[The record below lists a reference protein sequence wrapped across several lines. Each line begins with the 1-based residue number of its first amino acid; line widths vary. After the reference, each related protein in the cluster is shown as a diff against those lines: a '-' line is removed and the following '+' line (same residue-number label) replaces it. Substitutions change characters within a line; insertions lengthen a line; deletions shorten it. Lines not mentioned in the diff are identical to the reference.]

1 MNKIIYLASL
11 SLLTCISASAQQ
23 ATPDSTATLKDQ
35 TLDNVTVTARA
46 ATVRTLAGAINGKD
60 ILRDELFKA
69 ACCNLGESFVNNPS
83 VDVNYSDAT
92 TGARQVKLLGLSG
105 TYVQMLTE
113 NLPNFRGAALPY
125 GLGYVPGSWMKSLQV
140 SKGNSS
146 VKNGYE
152 AMTGQINVEYVKPE
166 DPTGMSVNLYGNTM
180 GKFEAN
186 ADGNIH
192 INGNKNLSTELLAHF
207 ENNWSK
213 HDGNGD
219 GFQDDPQV
227 RQYNLQNRWYWK
239 TGNYML
245 HAGLSLLKEDRMSGQ
260 VNHHHSMT
268 AGLAPYRINIGTDR
282 YEAYMKNAVIL
293 NPEHGTNMALM
304 GNVSMHKQNASYG
317 IKQYDVNEK
326 NAYASLIFETNF
338 TPEHNLSAGLSLN
351 YDYLHQN
358 LSLPVGAIPSNYGNL
373 YPLVG
378 GIESETTPGA
388 YVQYTYNV
396 NGKFIAM
403 AGLRVDH
410 SNVYGTFVTPRFHL
424 KWVPAS
430 FLTIRLSAGKGY
442 RSPHALAE
450 NNYLMASGRRLIV
463 DKLNQESAWNY
474 GTSLDFLIPVG
485 QKTLKLNA
493 EYYYTHFLSQTIVD
507 YDTNPQELHITNLDG
522 KSYSHTFQIDASYPL
537 FKGLELTAAY
547 RYNLVKATYN
557 GQLMWKPLQSRYKGL
572 LTASYKTPLGL
583 WQFDAT
589 VALNGGGRMPEP
601 YTLASGNL
609 SWDRNYKAYGQLNA
623 QITRYFHHFSV
634 YIGGENLTNFKQK
647 NPIVGYQ
654 NPWDNGFEPTMIY
667 GPIQGAMGYVG
678 IRLNLGKRM

>member
-557 GQLMWKPLQSRYKGL
+557 GQMMWKPLQSRYKGL

-609 SWDRNYKAYGQLNA
+609 SWDRNYKAYGHLNA

>member
-1 MNKIIYLASL
+1 MNKIIYLVSL
-11 SLLTCISASAQQ
+11 SLLTCISASAQPS
-23 ATPDSTATLKDQ
+23 TPDSTATLKDQ

-282 YEAYMKNAVIL
+282 YEAYMKHAVIL

-463 DKLNQESAWNY
+463 DKLNQESVWNY
-474 GTSLDFLIPVG
+474 GTSLAFLIPVG

-623 QITRYFHHFSV
+623 QITRYFRHFSV
-634 YIGGENLTNFKQK
+634 YIGGENLMNFKQK

>member
-11 SLLTCISASAQQ
+11 SLLTCISVSAQQ
-23 ATPDSTATLKDQ
+23 STPDSTATLKDQ

-282 YEAYMKNAVIL
+282 YEAYMKNAIIL

-474 GTSLDFLIPVG
+474 GTSLSFLIPVG

-623 QITRYFHHFSV
+623 QITRNFRHFSV

-678 IRLNLGKRM
+678 IRFNLGKRM